1 MEKKTDEEDECPNCK
16 LDTLG
21 LKNVDTFAIQNFI
34 EKAKHLNHIAKKSYR
49 PIEIHE
55 NHRTLYEA
63 LIFPE
68 ISKGIKFP
76 TEFMSIPTFTHQIK
90 NSFVIKTNSQ
100 GNAWI
105 EFNFGQYLDESRF
118 KDGVNNK
125 NGNSNIG
132 NSNLFIC
139 NDESLDGETPISS
152 NATICVPNK
161 LMVGKTG
168 LFNAIR
174 PGPTSVKYEYT
185 GRLDIAS
192 GQIMMG
198 VNYSTMSDPDATI
211 MCNGL
216 LPDTRYSTIGA
227 VEDCPFMRNGFI
239 TDTLKAVFVPHDT
252 TTLFMKSPTDDIN
265 TTTIQRLFIMIT
277 SAPKNQIIGRI
288 YINQNW
294 EGTPT
299 ADYSDI
305 LSLTYNTFPS
315 EFNGKDIYDYI
326 ITNNLIITKNDDEY
340 GIDKFSKIY
349 EK

>member
-1 MEKKTDEEDECPNCK
+1 MEKEINECPDCK
-16 LDTLG
+16 IDDLG
-21 LKNVDTFAIQNFI
+21 IKNIDNFAVQSFI
-34 EKAKHLNHIAKKSYR
+34 ERAKNLHNVAKKNYR
-49 PIEIHE
+49 PIEIYE

-90 NSFVIKTNSQ
+90 NSFTIKTNSQ
-100 GNAWI
+100 GNAWV

-118 KDGVNNK
+118 KDGVVDK
-125 NGNSNIG
+125 NGTSNIG

-139 NDESLDGETPISS
+139 NDESLNGETNISS
-152 NATICVPNK
+152 DATVCVPNK
-161 LMVGKTG
+161 LMMGKTG

-174 PGPTSVKYEYT
+174 PGPTSVKFEYT

-192 GQIMMG
+192 GQVMMG
-198 VNYSTMSDPDATI
+198 VNYSTMSDPNAAVQV
-211 MCNGL
+211 NGL
-216 LPDTRYSTIGA
+216 MPDVRYSTIGA
-227 VEDCPFMRNGFI
+227 VEDCPFTRSGFI
-239 TDTLKAVFVPHDT
+239 TDSMKAVFVPHDT

-265 TTTIQRLFIMIT
+265 TNTIQRLFILIT
-277 SAPKNQIIGRI
+277 SAPKNQTIGRI

-299 ADYSDI
+299 AEYSDI
-305 LSLTYNTFPS
+305 LTLTYNTFPT

-340 GIDKFSKIY
+340 GIDNFSKLFSN
-349 EK
+349 